1 MDSELQI
8 KIIADGA
15 DQVAELLGTSLDNT
29 EDIDFDTLDQLTVNN
44 VNIYYNKNTNGGGL
58 HRQEFFVHALKEFY
72 PNQVFDHC
80 LDWCA
85 GVGFIGLSI
94 LANNKCR
101 QLTCIEQY
109 QPAVNIC
116 RYSVQNLPEK
126 LKSAVAVCHSN
137 TIKTLPPDRQYD
149 LIVGNPPWSPGH
161 LLTSHDQRLFG
172 DCNWQAHQ
180 DFFANVKQRLSLNGV
195 IMLVEGITVSGPGDF
210 NHMIKHNG
218 LEIDRVFVFPGPVVS
233 SWFMT
238 IRHST

>member
-1 MDSELQI
+1 MNSELHI

-15 DQVAELLGTSLDNT
+15 QQVAELLKVLPDNT
-29 EDIDFDTLDQLTVNN
+29 EDTDFNTLDQLTVNG
-44 VNIYYNKNTNGGGL
+44 VNIYYNNSTNGGGL
-58 HRQEFFVHALKEFY
+58 YRQEFFVHALREFY
-72 PNQVFDHC
+72 PDRVFDHC

-109 QPAVNIC
+109 QPAVDIC
-116 RYSVQNLPEK
+116 QYSVENLPEK
-126 LKSAVAVCHSN
+126 LKSAVTVCHGN
-137 TIKTLPPDRQYD
+137 TVKTLPSNQQYD

-161 LLTSHDQRLFG
+161 LLTAHDQRLFG
-172 DCNWQAHQ
+172 DLDWQAHQ
-180 DFFANVKQRLSLNGV
+180 DFFANIKQRLAPDGV

-210 NHMIKHNG
+210 NHMIKHSG

-238 IRHST
+238 IRHCT